1 MNIVAAKDT
10 SLYLFFN
17 DKYSVVDI
25 HKSKSD
31 TPFHYINDSL
41 EVKDILKN
49 FVPCVLKDKIYFIE
63 SSGGEV
69 YEFNQGQF
77 KRIDYSFSHRMQTAS
92 VIFTYE
98 GQILRYGGYGFFSAH
113 NFFTF
118 YNFTTNDW
126 QVYDPVFS
134 DELPIGTFDA
144 LYAIKRNSIYLVG
157 GRYPDPRNRQDFKPL
172 KEVWKFNLLE
182 KRWKKL
188 GSLLFDNL
196 PVNAIVAGDKF
207 IFHDSPSFK
216 CCFFDPSG
224 NKISIFKEPSWA
236 SKIEWGNPY
245 PIYFDGEIYF
255 ASWLGETGDAELM
268 VKSESEFFGDPVGT
282 QKIYS
287 DHSIII
293 WLLWSLSIG
302 SLVVVALVGIQFL
315 RKRKK
320 RLRLLSIKGNHLYY
334 QNKKVEFDAVSM
346 DVIRLLLRANHDGVS
361 GTELLTLTER
371 KDLHNNHNIRER
383 NNLLN
388 EINFRIK
395 TLLEIEEDIITS
407 EKSSSDLRLKI
418 YRIRYELFAKN

>member
-1 MNIVAAKDT
+1 
-10 SLYLFFN
+10 
-17 DKYSVVDI
+17 
-25 HKSKSD
+25 
-31 TPFHYINDSL
+31 
-41 EVKDILKN
+41 
-49 FVPCVLKDKIYFIE
+49 
-63 SSGGEV
+63 
-69 YEFNQGQF
+69 
-77 KRIDYSFSHRMQTAS
+77 
-92 VIFTYE
+92 
-98 GQILRYGGYGFFSAH
+98 
-113 NFFTF
+113 
-118 YNFTTNDW
+118 
-126 QVYDPVFS
+126 
-134 DELPIGTFDA
+134 
-144 LYAIKRNSIYLVG
+144 
-157 GRYPDPRNRQDFKPL
+157 
-172 KEVWKFNLLE
+172 
-182 KRWKKL
+182 
-188 GSLLFDNL
+188 
-196 PVNAIVAGDKF
+196 
-207 IFHDSPSFK
+207 
-216 CCFFDPSG
+216 
-224 NKISIFKEPSWA
+224 
-236 SKIEWGNPY
+236 
-245 PIYFDGEIYF
+245 
-255 ASWLGETGDAELM
+255 M

-346 DVIRLLLRANHDGVS
+346 DVIQLLLRANHDGVS